1 MAWTVDS
8 DRVSIPATFGSS
20 TKIGLKDTVLV
31 LFMLF
36 LDLLQGVVCALVGVY
51 LALYLIAPHR
61 PSVTRAACEHF
72 KSCSITNLFYYIE
85 KGLRLFTM
93 LTAW

>member
-8 DRVSIPATFGSS
+8 DRVSIPATVGSS

-36 LDLLQGVVCALVGVY
+36 LDLLQG
-51 LALYLIAPHR
+51 LYTPL
-61 PSVTRAACEHF
+61 
-72 KSCSITNLFYYIE
+72 
-85 KGLRLFTM
+85 
-93 LTAW
+93 

>member
-1 MAWTVDS
+1 MGRSLADGDGGRSAAGLDSAHSSISRNSQPTRRPDSSLGCWKCSGPDLTMAWTVDS

-36 LDLLQGVVCALVGVY
+36 LDLLQG
-51 LALYLIAPHR
+51 LYTPL
-61 PSVTRAACEHF
+61 
-72 KSCSITNLFYYIE
+72 
-85 KGLRLFTM
+85 
-93 LTAW
+93 

>member
-51 LALYLIAPHR
+51 LALGVSLQ
-61 PSVTRAACEHF
+61 
-72 KSCSITNLFYYIE
+72 
-85 KGLRLFTM
+85 
-93 LTAW
+93 LTIG